1 MQWVQDQKEINLDNL
16 DNERDEANRH
26 FRKGKGNILKLK

>member
-1 MQWVQDQKEINLDNL
+1 MQRIQDPKEINLDNL
-16 DNERDEANRH
+16 DNERRETNRH